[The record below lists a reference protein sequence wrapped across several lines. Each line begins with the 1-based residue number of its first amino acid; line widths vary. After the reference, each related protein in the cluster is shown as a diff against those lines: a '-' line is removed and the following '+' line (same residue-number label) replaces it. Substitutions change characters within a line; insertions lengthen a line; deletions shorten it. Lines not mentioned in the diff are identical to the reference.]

1 MDITLSELKIISDKE
16 GFNINLIEKDYL
28 ITYLLYLL
36 KDIGNIYFKGGTAI
50 NKILLDHARL
60 SEDID
65 FTLTGS
71 ILEVEKEIK
80 NKLKGT
86 IFSKISHDKRVDK
99 FVRLVV
105 HYKLFHDEGAIF
117 IDLNERAKLLQKP
130 ERQEIPHFYKEYVS
144 SFSINT
150 LSTEEMIAEKMAAAI
165 GRNKPRDH
173 FDLYNIIMGKMNINL
188 EMVRKKCKES
198 GDEFNI
204 IKMFNNAKKMH
215 NRWDDDLVSLIREK
229 ITFQEVMRTLAKHF
243 KLKEEKDKIK
253 NPIAASCGVF

>member
-1 MDITLSELKIISDKE
+1 MGITLSELKIISDKE

-36 KDIGNIYFKGGTAI
+36 KDINNVYFKGGTAI
-50 NKILLDHARL
+50 NKILLNHARL

-71 ILEVEKEIK
+71 ILNAEKEIK

-86 IFSKISHDKRVDK
+86 IFSRISHDKRVDK

-105 HYKLFHDEGAIF
+105 HYKLFHDEGTIF
-117 IDLNERAKLLQKP
+117 IDLNERAKLFQKP
-130 ERQEIPHFYKEYVS
+130 ERRQIPHFYKEHIPL
-144 SFSINT
+144 FSVNA
-150 LSTEEMIAEKMAAAI
+150 LSKEEMIAEKMAAAI

-173 FDLYNIIMGKMNINL
+173 FDLYKIVMNKMGINL
-188 EMVRKKCKES
+188 EMVKKKCKES

-204 IKMFNNAKKMH
+204 IKMFNNAKKLH
-215 NRWDDDLVSLIREK
+215 SRWDEDLVSLIREK
-229 ITFQEVMRTLAKHF
+229 ITFQKVMRTLAKHF
-243 KLKEEKDKIK
+243 KLKEEKEKLK
-253 NPIAASCGVF
+253 WEN

>member
-1 MDITLSELKIISDKE
+1 MGITLSELKIISDKE

-36 KDIGNIYFKGGTAI
+36 KDINNVYFKGGTAI
-50 NKILLDHARL
+50 NKILLNHARL

-71 ILEVEKEIK
+71 ILNAEKEIK

-86 IFSKISHDKRVDK
+86 MFSRISHDKRVDK

-105 HYKLFHDEGAIF
+105 HYRLFHDEGTIF
-117 IDLNERAKLLQKP
+117 IDLNERAKLFQKP
-130 ERQEIPHFYKEYVS
+130 ERRQIPHFYKEHIPP
-144 SFSINT
+144 FSVNT
-150 LSTEEMIAEKMAAAI
+150 LSKEEMIAEKMAAAI

-173 FDLYNIIMGKMNINL
+173 FDLYKIIKAGYPIDLDLVK
-188 EMVRKKCKES
+188 KKCEQS

-204 IKMFNNAKKMH
+204 IKMFHQAKKLK
-215 NRWDDDLVSLIREK
+215 NRWDEDMIGLISEQ

-243 KLKEEKDKIK
+243 KLKEEKEKLK
-253 NPIAASCGVF
+253 EEK